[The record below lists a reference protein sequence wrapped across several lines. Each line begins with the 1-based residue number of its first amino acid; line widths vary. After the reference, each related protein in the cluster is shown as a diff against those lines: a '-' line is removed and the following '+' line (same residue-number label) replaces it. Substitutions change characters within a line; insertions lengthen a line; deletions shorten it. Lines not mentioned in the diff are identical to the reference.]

1 MITHLRNNRTLR
13 ISAIIFAA
21 AFVICGI
28 AWARFFYAAAANP
41 SPARYMQF
49 VSAAGPLDPFRQS
62 CAGPA
67 FFEADTVWRFCQ
79 YETNTGSGRAA
90 ATPERWGMARFDLRA
105 GRADLLWPLPE
116 DSTAQVL
123 AVAQAGDGPLAMAWG
138 APDLSAIYQ
147 IEPAGGAEAL
157 GLPPGALASVSG
169 LAWIGETLEI
179 VTHDREQVLIAPYAE
194 GIGWGTPREAAPPNA
209 CASESTL
216 CAYQFAHRS
225 AEGWRFL
232 YALAQ
237 VEPADLAAAAVEF
250 VLADETG
257 AATALGSVPLADLA
271 PGQIVRDD
279 AGRLV
284 ALQNLLDGAPGGV
297 VNWSLDAAP
306 FALRDGALERATAPT
321 EDASFYF
328 AEYELGPD
336 GLRWLPGVRYP
347 QRGWQIERWLA
358 LAPTGEG
365 IALASFEG
373 EAGPVLTHDTSFLQ
387 QGGTQSVLLPTSDG
401 GYWLLGPH
409 GAFLKVDESLER
421 ADALNLIERV
431 ERVFDNFGELKIY
444 NDNFYREQAM
454 LKMAALPLVLLS
466 LPAAYLLVFFVA
478 QVRRDTRAWIILLAQ
493 VSGVYLILATIFI
506 WWFWEVTRLF

>member
-1 MITHLRNNRTLR
+1 
-13 ISAIIFAA
+13 
-21 AFVICGI
+21 
-28 AWARFFYAAAANP
+28 
-41 SPARYMQF
+41 MQ
-49 VSAAGPLDPFRQS
+49 D
-62 CAGPA
+62 
-67 FFEADTVWRFCQ
+67 
-79 YETNTGSGRAA
+79 
-90 ATPERWGMARFDLRA
+90 
-105 GRADLLWPLPE
+105 
-116 DSTAQVL
+116 
-123 AVAQAGDGPLAMAWG
+123 
-138 APDLSAIYQ
+138 
-147 IEPAGGAEAL
+147 
-157 GLPPGALASVSG
+157 
-169 LAWIGETLEI
+169 
-179 VTHDREQVLIAPYAE
+179 
-194 GIGWGTPREAAPPNA
+194 
-209 CASESTL
+209 
-216 CAYQFAHRS
+216 
-225 AEGWRFL
+225 
-232 YALAQ
+232 
-237 VEPADLAAAAVEF
+237 
-250 VLADETG
+250 
-257 AATALGSVPLADLA
+257 
-271 PGQIVRDD
+271 
-279 AGRLV
+279 
-284 ALQNLLDGAPGGV
+284 LLDGAPGGV